1 MCACIYITVIR
12 RLSRGKK
19 GIFKEQILGIF
30 PVDINISGISGGEEE
45 EEENENERRER
56 SWRIEIDDKANRYN
70 SFGITLK
77 DV

>member
-30 PVDINISGISGGEEE
+30 PVDVNMSGISGGEEE
-45 EEENENERRER
+45 EEENENERRESR
-56 SWRIEIDDKANRYN
+56 SMTKQID
-70 SFGITLK
+70 ITALESH
-77 DV
+77 

>member
-30 PVDINISGISGGEEE
+30 PVDVNISGISGGEEE
-45 EEENENERRER
+45 EEENENERRESR
-56 SWRIEIDDKANRYN
+56 SMTKQID
-70 SFGITLK
+70 ITALESH
-77 DV
+77 

>member
-30 PVDINISGISGGEEE
+30 PVDINISGGEEE